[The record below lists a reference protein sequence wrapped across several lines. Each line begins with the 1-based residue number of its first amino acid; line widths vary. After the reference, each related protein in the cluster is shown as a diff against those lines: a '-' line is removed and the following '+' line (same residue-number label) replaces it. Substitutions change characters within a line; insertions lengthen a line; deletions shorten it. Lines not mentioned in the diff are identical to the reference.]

1 MLNGLFYVIALV
13 RILQLKNVSSDK
25 NVDDKIENLN
35 KCKSWGFFPK
45 FGIFSNLGISWGFIP
60 RKHQKI
66 SNICSTFV

>member
-35 KCKSWGFFPK
+35 K
-45 FGIFSNLGISWGFIP
+45 L
-60 RKHQKI
+60 QL
-66 SNICSTFV
+66 TTYL